1 MKSSIL
7 KIGILLLAFSSC
19 KNEEK
24 KVMEP
29 EETKVVEEIKH
40 TKKIECFG
48 YSKNRDTI
56 YLALHIT
63 DDSLVEGNLSY
74 SLYEKDQNKGELRGR
89 LSNDSLFADYSFE
102 SEGITST
109 REVFFIR
116 TDSGFAEGFT
126 NSEERNSKLVFT
138 DKNFQLNTDFTLK
151 RMDCR

>member
-1 MKSSIL
+1 M
-7 KIGILLLAFSSC
+7 AMASC
-19 KNEEK
+19 KK
-24 KVMEP
+24 
-29 EETKVVEEIKH
+29 EETKEKPVENKKVVEEVVH

-56 YLALHIT
+56 YMALHIT

-102 SEGITST
+102 SEGKTSV
-109 REVFFIR
+109 REVFFVR
-116 TDSGFAEGFT
+116 TDSGFVEGFT
-126 NSEERNSKLVFT
+126 NSEERNSKFVFT
-138 DKNFQLNTDFTLK
+138 DKNFKLNNSFPLK